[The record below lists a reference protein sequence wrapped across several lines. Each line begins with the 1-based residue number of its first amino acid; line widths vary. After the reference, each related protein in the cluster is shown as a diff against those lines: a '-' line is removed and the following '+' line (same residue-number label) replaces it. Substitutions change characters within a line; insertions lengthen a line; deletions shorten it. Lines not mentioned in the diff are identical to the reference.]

1 MGALDGR
8 VALITGG
15 AKGIG
20 LGIAKKFAEEG
31 ASLILTDI
39 GDPAGDMPDGA
50 LFITHD
56 VTDEAGWDDVVA
68 QGIDA
73 FGGID
78 ILVNNAGIA
87 GGGPI
92 EMMTPDEF
100 RQIMAINVEGV
111 YLGTRA
117 VLQSMKER
125 APKWKGGCS
134 VINIS
139 SIMGL
144 VGAGGASAYCA
155 SKGAVRLFTKSC
167 ALEFAGAEYGIRV
180 NSIHPGFI
188 ETDMARQAAEMSVAF
203 GNAGSDNE
211 ARDMLVERHALGRL
225 GYVEE
230 IAEGALYLASDR
242 SSFTTGSELVIDG
255 GYTAT

>member
-20 LGIAKKFAEEG
+20 LGIARKFAAEG

-39 GDPAGDMPDGA
+39 GTPEEALPDGA

-68 QGIDA
+68 QGIEA

-78 ILVNNAGIA
+78 ILVNNAGVA

-92 EMMTPDEF
+92 EMMTLDEF
-100 RQIMAINVEGV
+100 RRIIAINVEGP

-117 VLQSMKER
+117 VLQSMKAR

-134 VINIS
+134 IINLS
-139 SIMGL
+139 SILGL
-144 VGAGGASAYCA
+144 VGSGGASAYSA
-155 SKGAVRLFTKSC
+155 SKGAVRLFSKSC
-167 ALEFAGAEYGIRV
+167 ALEFAGAGYGVRV

-188 ETDMARQAAEMSVAF
+188 ETDMAKQAAEMSVSF
-203 GNAGSDNE
+203 GMAGSDNE
-211 ARDMLVERHALGRL
+211 ARNMLVERHPLGRL
-225 GYVEE
+225 GYVDE

-255 GYTAT
+255 GYTAN